1 MMSGIG
7 MTDEETA
14 AVVEYAARGDVVL
27 EGVPVQRNC
36 PLCGLT
42 FIPGD
47 TVRSRDGRIVHR
59 SCLQRESYR
68 AMRRSGRRGAGKKP
82 LGAPCSERWR
92 VGGVMARPGRGYH
105 GVVARTRGKAG
116 GAPVP
121 SVAR

>member
-27 EGVPVQRNC
+27 DGVPMQRNC

-68 AMRRSGRRGAGKKP
+68 AMRRSGRRGAGKKNR
-82 LGAPCSERWR
+82 SERRVPSGGALAGLWR
-92 VGGVMARPGRGYH
+92 VQVEGI
-105 GVVARTRGKAG
+105 TE
-116 GAPVP
+116 
-121 SVAR
+121 

>member
-1 MMSGIG
+1 MSGIG
-7 MTDEETA
+7 MTGEETA

-68 AMRRSGRRGAGKKP
+68 AMRRSGRRGVGKNRSEHGVPSGGALAG
-82 LGAPCSERWR
+82 LWR
-92 VGGVMARPGRGYH
+92 VQVEGI
-105 GVVARTRGKAG
+105 TE
-116 GAPVP
+116 
-121 SVAR
+121 